1 MSGAKEALNSV
12 VWTARAVANIQA
24 IRVYI
29 AQFNLVAADR
39 LAERLIA
46 AGNRLEMFP
55 HRGRPVS
62 GTTMR
67 EIVAV
72 NPYIIRYRVIR
83 NEVVILRVRHAARR
97 PTSP

>member
-12 VWTARAVANIQA
+12 VWTARALANIQA
-24 IRVYI
+24 IRDYI
-29 AQFNLVAADR
+29 AQFNFAAANR

-55 HRGRPVS
+55 HRGRPVP

-72 NPYIIRYRVIR
+72 NPS
-83 NEVVILRVRHAARR
+83 VVDR
-97 PTSP
+97 PP

>member
-1 MSGAKEALNSV
+1 LNNV
-12 VWTARAVANIQA
+12 VWTARALANVRA
-24 IRVYI
+24 IRAYI
-29 AQFNLVAADR
+29 AQFNLGAADR

-97 PTSP
+97 PASP